1 MKIKPLDV
9 HCQRLQL
16 WQMLVVVEHILMF
29 LSWLHLSLVSVRCG
43 RVCNIIVIVNQP
55 SHSVSFVFLLGGN
68 YTGWANF
75 RSPFTLNSTHSKGSK
90 TSNMILNVLM
100 CAQFLCYNKSKGS
113 FLLPITNLNFCF
125 VPILLRGN
133 NRGSSVNI
141 PWNPCMRIL
150 ENTRKIF
157 HTNII

>member
-1 MKIKPLDV
+1 M
-9 HCQRLQL
+9 
-16 WQMLVVVEHILMF
+16 
-29 LSWLHLSLVSVRCG
+29 
-43 RVCNIIVIVNQP
+43 
-55 SHSVSFVFLLGGN
+55 FLLGGN

-157 HTNII
+157 HTNIIWTFWAEVRTAECTVTYYLNMFSFLGAWFQYLRRRGKKLRGGLLLI